1 MIFAQCN
8 RRQAANIVLEA
19 LGSKTARPSARGSLP
34 ARSEILI
41 PRGVWR
47 SIERNAPEAFKSA
60 IALIRRDEWACR
72 RKSPPASCLSRGR
85 QPELRNQPHHR
96 WRDHQVCVTSP
107 ILSGRLVRA
116 QRAVC
121 MWVDRQGASPTYR
134 GREFPRHNSQLA
146 QLPSNCAP
154 SLLGHQA
161 VSRTTIGSFR
171 CFRLQNGCG
180 RKLIAAMAADGRIN
194 TFTTRFVGIIR
205 MPDAIKWYS
214 KLHHQSYSMP
224 TISRE
229 GVVQRSL
236 AASKQWN

>member
-1 MIFAQCN
+1 MM
-8 RRQAANIVLEA
+8 VLSGKAGEGGGYDFRA
-19 LGSKTARPSARGSLP
+19 MQPPAGGQHCTRGARLETARPSARGSLP
-34 ARSEILI
+34 SRREILI
-41 PRGVWR
+41 PSGVWQ

-72 RKSPPASCLSRGR
+72 RKSPPASCLSPGR

-96 WRDHQVCVTSP
+96 WRAHQVCVTSP
-107 ILSGRLVRA
+107 ILSGRLVRV

-180 RKLIAAMAADGRIN
+180 RKPQAHCRDG
-194 TFTTRFVGIIR
+194 
-205 MPDAIKWYS
+205 Y
-214 KLHHQSYSMP
+214 
-224 TISRE
+224 
-229 GVVQRSL
+229 
-236 AASKQWN
+236 

>member
-1 MIFAQCN
+1 MKMVGMIFAQCN
-8 RRQAANIVLEA
+8 RRQAANIMLEA
-19 LGSKTARPSARGSLP
+19 LGSKTARPSAGGPLP

-47 SIERNAPEAFKSA
+47 SIERNEPQAFKSV
-60 IALIRRDEWACR
+60 IAFNPTGRMGMPEKVATRVVFVSRPAAGAPEPTSSSIAR
-72 RKSPPASCLSRGR
+72 SPSLYN
-85 QPELRNQPHHR
+85 E
-96 WRDHQVCVTSP
+96 P

-134 GREFPRHNSQLA
+134 GREFPRHNSQFA
-146 QLPSNCAP
+146 QLPRNCAP

-180 RKLIAAMAADGRIN
+180 RQSHRRDGC
-194 TFTTRFVGIIR
+194 
-205 MPDAIKWYS
+205 
-214 KLHHQSYSMP
+214 
-224 TISRE
+224 
-229 GVVQRSL
+229 
-236 AASKQWN
+236 